1 MDESAFDNK
10 IQALRQWYE
19 QQEDYDTQK
28 KTIQANLEQIA
39 EECKEL
45 EADKGNMERLQE
57 DIARLEDDIA
67 KATEYKEE
75 IKQDEKRLAEQ
86 MDAVN
91 LELEAVRKQAAEHHA
106 KLAEVESAIK
116 AQEEGDGL
124 CGTEARALIAEL
136 DQNKLTIRKLKA
148 ELEDLCKQHWLA
160 VPKTKSALAELQ
172 DRYHKLVMDIR
183 SLAANVLSEDA
194 VMIDE
199 SPKDARAL
207 YSAVMKDCKTL
218 LEETEAK
225 FLQRKWDLEQ
235 MIRQANSQAENIRQ
249 EDAVISG
256 KLRERQRM
264 ELRAERQ
271 RKRDRDDWEK
281 DVIAAETEIDRL
293 ENEKEVLENKR
304 HEISSLKR
312 DLEILRA
319 ENVEYS
325 KVLAEKQLKISDA
338 VLSRFHEARDWMM
351 RTLEEL
357 LAVGDLIPTDS
368 LLDEGF
374 EEH

>member
-1 MDESAFDNK
+1 MN
-10 IQALRQWYE
+10 
-19 QQEDYDTQK
+19 
-28 KTIQANLEQIA
+28 
-39 EECKEL
+39 
-45 EADKGNMERLQE
+45 
-57 DIARLEDDIA
+57 
-67 KATEYKEE
+67 
-75 IKQDEKRLAEQ
+75 
-86 MDAVN
+86 
-91 LELEAVRKQAAEHHA
+91 AAEGFRVKHRFE
-106 KLAEVESAIK
+106 KFF
-116 AQEEGDGL
+116 
-124 CGTEARALIAEL
+124 
-136 DQNKLTIRKLKA
+136 
-148 ELEDLCKQHWLA
+148 
-160 VPKTKSALAELQ
+160 
-172 DRYHKLVMDIR
+172 
-183 SLAANVLSEDA
+183 
-194 VMIDE
+194 
-199 SPKDARAL
+199 RAL

-338 VLSRFHEARDWMM
+338 VLSRFHVIVSDLDMMKEARDWMM

-357 LAVGDLIPTDS
+357 LAMGDLIPTDS